1 MSEAL
6 HKIGSAASHLGPGGA
21 ERARAGGDAGGRP
34 GDRAARI
41 GALALLIAAAA
52 SACDGGRARTDAPS
66 GVILVS
72 LDTLRADR
80 LGAYGSTRGL
90 TPNLDRFAAEA
101 VVIEE
106 AYAQANETL
115 PSHASLFT
123 SRYPDEL
130 GVLDGA
136 LDGVAG
142 PGFVPRGDAPTLAA
156 AFHAAGWQTAAFVAG
171 GHLSRAFGLDAGFG
185 TYDDTAAWGSLRDT
199 GPRALAW
206 LDARAAPSTGDAAPF
221 LLFVH
226 AYDTHDRYLK
236 PPPFGYSVADAAYT
250 GPGAAAGR
258 VPGGSTRVVGR
269 YLASS
274 VEAVGRGAA
283 LRSRFD
289 PDDGLLATDPGARPL
304 ADADIAHLAALYD
317 GATAWVDACFGLFM
331 AGLEA
336 RGLLEDVVIVVLSD
350 HGEELGEHGA
360 FEHRTRLSD
369 ETLHVPLMVRLPG
382 GAHGGTR
389 VGGLT
394 ALLDVAPTVL
404 DLAGVSTPA
413 GARGTSL
420 KPALFGA
427 ARSAR
432 PAVFSEGQL
441 RLLSARGPG
450 ARLTADGMSTDN
462 PRGPELLAVAP
473 VDGVSLTLT
482 GDPAEADALRAALVG
497 WRRDVSP

>member
-1 MSEAL
+1 M
-6 HKIGSAASHLGPGGA
+6 
-21 ERARAGGDAGGRP
+21 
-34 GDRAARI
+34 DRVK
-41 GALALLIAAAA
+41 A
-52 SACDGGRARTDAPS
+52 SA
-66 GVILVS
+66 V
-72 LDTLRADR
+72 
-80 LGAYGSTRGL
+80 
-90 TPNLDRFAAEA
+90 E
-101 VVIEE
+101 
-106 AYAQANETL
+106 
-115 PSHASLFT
+115 
-123 SRYPDEL
+123 
-130 GVLDGA
+130 
-136 LDGVAG
+136 
-142 PGFVPRGDAPTLAA
+142 
-156 AFHAAGWQTAAFVAG
+156 
-171 GHLSRAFGLDAGFG
+171 
-185 TYDDTAAWGSLRDT
+185 
-199 GPRALAW
+199 
-206 LDARAAPSTGDAAPF
+206 DARK
-221 LLFVH
+221 H
-226 AYDTHDRYLK
+226 
-236 PPPFGYSVADAAYT
+236 
-250 GPGAAAGR
+250 
-258 VPGGSTRVVGR
+258 
-269 YLASS
+269 

-336 RGLLEDVVIVVLSD
+336 RGLLDDVVIVVLSD

-404 DLAGVSTPA
+404 DLGGVSTPA